1 MLVYPHI
8 DPVVLQIGV
17 LKVHWYGVMYLVG
30 FLMGWYLAKQRVA
43 MLDSTWGKEQVADLI
58 FYIALGVVL
67 GGRLGYVL
75 FYQPS
80 LIIHDPL
87 GIFAIWQGGMSFHG
101 GMLGVL
107 VMMLWFGH
115 KNGKS
120 LFAMTDFIAPLVPI
134 GLGAGRIGNF
144 INGELWGR
152 PTDLPWGMIFPHVD
166 QLPRH
171 PSQLYEF
178 LLEGVVL
185 FVFLWIMSTKKR
197 PEKTISAWFLIGYG
211 GFRFLIEFFREPDRH
226 LGFIA
231 FDWMTMGQLLSLPM
245 VLFGIGLLIYSYKKE
260 IIHD

>member
-1 MLVYPHI
+1 MLIYPHI
-8 DPVVLQIGV
+8 DPVLFQLGIF
-17 LKVHWYGVMYLVG
+17 KIHWYGLMYLVG
-30 FLMGWYLAKQRVA
+30 FLMGWYLAKQRIA
-43 MLDSTWGKEQVADLI
+43 MLDPSWGKEQVADMI

-67 GGRLGYVL
+67 GGRIGYVL

-80 LIIHDPL
+80 LIIHNPL
-87 GIFAIWQGGMSFHG
+87 AIFAIWQGGMSFHG

-107 VMMLWFGH
+107 GMMAWFGH
-115 KNGKS
+115 KNGKT
-120 LFAMTDFIAPLVPI
+120 FFTMTDFIAPLVPI

-152 PTDLPWGMIFPHVD
+152 PTDLPWGMIYPHVD

-178 LLEGVVL
+178 LLEGGILFIVL
-185 FVFLWIMSTKKR
+185 WFMSKKKR

-211 GFRFLIEFFREPDRH
+211 TTRFFVEFFREPDRH

-231 FDWMTMGQLLSLPM
+231 FDWVTMGQLLSLPM
-245 VLFGIGLLIYSYKKE
+245 IFFGIGLLIYSRTKE
-260 IIHD
+260 LTHD